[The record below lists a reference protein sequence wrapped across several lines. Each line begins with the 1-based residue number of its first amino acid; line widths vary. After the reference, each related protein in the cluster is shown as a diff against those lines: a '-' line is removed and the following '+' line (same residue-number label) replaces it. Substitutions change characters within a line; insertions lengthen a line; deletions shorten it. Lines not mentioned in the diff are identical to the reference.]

1 MQSFLT
7 FERVG
12 SAEVQRGVRGA
23 GAPRGRS
30 VGGSLFE
37 RRPPHFLSVGNSKF
51 EKPLR
56 RGKIKTNDVK
66 EIAIWSLVRESLTCV
81 K

>member
-1 MQSFLT
+1 MWGEFPGLRGEPFSAFLGWMGRASLGNSDQGWPTMQSFLT

-37 RRPPHFLSVGNSKF
+37 RWTDPFLTG
-51 EKPLR
+51 E
-56 RGKIKTNDVK
+56 
-66 EIAIWSLVRESLTCV
+66 E
-81 K
+81 